1 MDFVKIDVDLKKKRK
16 KEIREA
22 KNRKIKKGNTHWLIY
37 FDKSMLRMFLWQ

>member
-22 KNRKIKKGNTHWLIY
+22 KFQKSK
-37 FDKSMLRMFLWQ
+37 DKER

>member
-22 KNRKIKKGNTHWLIY
+22 K
-37 FDKSMLRMFLWQ
+37 FQKSKER